1 MNDAAT
7 KAAKAVADASLVL
20 DTAEEKLGE
29 EVSAIELQA
38 ESVVIATDEDYS
50 MAGEATSNVKR
61 MQKKVEEYWEPM
73 RVSTKK
79 AYDEV
84 LAHKKEM
91 LDPLKKAEQILK
103 GKMSG
108 YLLEQERKRKE
119 QEEAMR
125 KLAEAEA
132 DRKLQEAIDAS
143 NAGDAAAA
151 EFAMAEAEVYDTA
164 AATSAIAKQT
174 PKAEGVSTS
183 KAWKITAID
192 SKQVPVEFCGMELR
206 PVDEKLVMQLIKSSK
221 GKIVIP
227 GIKYEETVTI
237 SVRS

>member
-1 MNDAAT
+1 MNDVAT
-7 KAAKAVADASLVL
+7 KETQKLCEASLVL
-20 DTAEEKLGE
+20 DTTESKLGE

-50 MAGEATSNVKR
+50 MAGEAASNVKR
-61 MQKKVEEYWEPM
+61 MQKKVEEYWKPM
-73 RVSTKK
+73 MDSTKK

-91 LDPLKKAEQILK
+91 LEPLKKAEQILK
-103 GKMSG
+103 GKISG
-108 YLLEQERKRKE
+108 YWLEQERKRKE

-143 NAGDAAAA
+143 NAGDTAAA
-151 EFAMAEAEVYDTA
+151 EFAMAEAEVYDTV
-164 AATSAIAKQT
+164 AATSAFAKQT
-174 PKAEGVSTS
+174 PKAKGVSTT

-221 GKIVIP
+221 GSINIP

-237 SVRS
+237 SVKS

>member
-7 KAAKAVADASLVL
+7 KAAKSVADASLVL

-192 SKQVPVEFCGMELR
+192 SKQVSVEFCGMELR

>member
-7 KAAKAVADASLVL
+7 KAAKSVADASLVL

>member
-7 KAAKAVADASLVL
+7 KAAKSVADASLVL

-73 RVSTKK
+73 RVSAKK

>member
-7 KAAKAVADASLVL
+7 KTAKPVAEVSLVL
-20 DTAEEKLGE
+20 DTAEEKLGK

-50 MAGEATSNVKR
+50 QAGEATSNVKR
-61 MQKKVEEYWEPM
+61 MQKKVEGYWEPM
-73 RVSTKK
+73 RLSTKK

-84 LAHKKEM
+84 LTHKKEM

-103 GKMSG
+103 GKMSN
-108 YLLEQERKRKE
+108 YLLEKERKRKE

-125 KLAEAEA
+125 KLAEAES
-132 DRKLQEAIDAS
+132 DKKLQEAIDAS
-143 NAGDAAAA
+143 NAGDDAAA

-164 AATSAIAKQT
+164 ATTSVITKQE
-174 PKAEGVSTS
+174 PKAKGVSTS
-183 KAWKITAID
+183 KTWKITSID
-192 SKQVPVEFCGMELR
+192 SKQVPIEFSGMELR
-206 PVDEKLVMQLIKSSK
+206 PVNESLVMNLIKASK

-227 GIKYEETVTI
+227 GIKYEEAVTI

>member
-7 KAAKAVADASLVL
+7 KAAKTVAETSLVL
-20 DTAEEKLGE
+20 DTAEKKLGE
-29 EVSAIELQA
+29 EVSAVELQA

-79 AYDEV
+79 AYDDI

-103 GKMSG
+103 GKMNS

-143 NAGDAAAA
+143 NAGDDAAA

-164 AATSAIAKQT
+164 AATSMIAKQT

-183 KAWKITAID
+183 KTWKITSID
-192 SKQVPVEFCGMELR
+192 SKKVPVEFSGMELR
-206 PVDEKLVMQLIKSSK
+206 PVDEKLVLQLIKASK

-227 GIKYEETVTI
+227 GIKYEESVTI